1 MGKFGNPAFTD
12 LFEDEPKSIAIVP
25 ELPKL

>member
-1 MGKFGNPAFTD
+1 MGKFGNPTFTD
-12 LFEDEPKSIAIVP
+12 LSEEDHKSIAIVP

>member
-1 MGKFGNPAFTD
+1 MGKFGNPRLTD
-12 LFEDEPKSIAIVP
+12 LFPGDRTSIAIVP